1 MYSPHT
7 ACDAAVGGV
16 NDWIAKGLGDMWSC
30 TPIVPSAENPMEG
43 IGRIVE
49 LSEPYPTL
57 SIVIERVKKHFGIK
71 KLQIAVGMECTFHGR
86 RTTSWM
92 CPLRRSRF
100 ALVLETMC

>member
-30 TPIVPSAENPMEG
+30 TPISPSTENPMEG
-43 IGRIVE
+43 IGRLVV

-71 KLQIAVGMECTFHGR
+71 KLQIAVRVVYDLHSR
-86 RTTSWM
+86 RIMNWM
-92 CPLRRSRF
+92 CLSRR
-100 ALVLETMC
+100 